1 MTANKRLGNKWTVN
15 EVISLQREYELLEWT
30 VNQIAEKHQRSDSS
44 ILYKLE
50 SEGFINSWNEARGF
64 NSEKYQNSLSDV
76 AKNDVK
82 NDVKNVVKNVV
93 NNVVK
98 DEDEDEDED
107 EEFGGGDD
115 NDEEYQFV
123 EEVESD
129 DEESEYD
136 ESEVEQL
143 SERVW
148 SLETSVSEI
157 SSMVKSIYSILSAK
171 QSNNSSKRK
180 PLRSASASAV

>member
-1 MTANKRLGNKWTVN
+1 MNVNKRLGNRWTVN

-30 VNQIAEKHQRSDSS
+30 VQQIAEKHQRSDSS

-64 NSEKYQNSLSDV
+64 NSENYQNSLS
-76 AKNDVK
+76 
-82 NDVKNVVKNVV
+82 DVKNVVKNVV
-93 NNVVK
+93 KNDVKNVV
-98 DEDEDEDED
+98 EDDDDDED

-129 DEESEYD
+129 DDEESEYD
-136 ESEVEQL
+136 ETEVEQL

-157 SSMVKSIYSILSAK
+157 SLMVKSIYSILSAK

-180 PLRSASASAV
+180 PLRSANANAV